1 MKHSDEHFT
10 ISEVERL
17 CQLYLECELS
27 LQEELELEYVLS
39 HDGWHS
45 PLIDETRQLMVV
57 SRPVKFAAP
66 RRRVTRWWLLCTAAS
81 VAIVLGTIGI
91 VWQNVKPAGDD
102 CIVYVSGERVGG
114 EAAHEIAE
122 ADVARMQQF
131 LQAVSGQKA
140 AERAKVEQFMNHIHS
155 SK

>member
-39 HDGWHS
+39 HDGWRS
-45 PLIDETRQLMVV
+45 PVIDETRELMAV
-57 SRPVKFAAP
+57 SRLIKMEAT
-66 RRRVTRWWLLCTAAS
+66 RRRVTWRWRLRTAAS

-91 VWQNVKPAGDD
+91 LCNTVKPVADN
-102 CIVYVSGERVGG
+102 CIVYVSGERVGA
-114 EAAHEIAE
+114 ETAHEIAE

-131 LQAVSGQKA
+131 LQTVSEQKA
-140 AERAKVEQFMNHIHS
+140 SEQAKVEHFMNHIHS